1 MFKKLDKMLE
11 RYNKLTELTGDN
23 EVISRIDEWKA
34 YTKELADMRET
45 VEKYLEYKKVSE
57 EQAAAKEM
65 LETETDREMKEMLSE
80 EVYACKDK
88 LEEIAAELRVLLIP
102 KDPNDDKNVIV
113 EIRAG
118 AGGEEAGLF
127 AYELYKMYLK
137 YAEKNRW
144 KCEDMDSN
152 ATELGG
158 MKEVVFPFPARAFIP
173 N

>member
-88 LEEIAAELRVLLIP
+88 LEEIAAELHVLLIP

-127 AYELYKMYLK
+127 A
-137 YAEKNRW
+137 
-144 KCEDMDSN
+144 
-152 ATELGG
+152 
-158 MKEVVFPFPARAFIP
+158 
-173 N
+173 